1 MMMTCFETETNLPRY
16 VAGKLSKGE
25 REGLRQ
31 HLAVCAGCSER
42 AAGMQHAI
50 QTIRDSFTELP
61 EPSAQD
67 VPEPLLRA
75 VMTLVSSHAAAGPS
89 APPPI

>member
-1 MMMTCFETETNLPRY
+1 MMMTCFETELNLPRY
-16 VAGKLSKGE
+16 TAGKLSKGE

-31 HLAVCAGCSER
+31 HLSVCAGCSER
-42 AAGMQHAI
+42 AAEMQDAI
-50 QTIRDSFTELP
+50 QTIRDSFTEVS

-75 VMTLVSSHAAAGPS
+75 VMTLVASHPASGPS
-89 APPPI
+89 TSAL